1 MSDQPVR
8 TRQDGSIIKFPKRTS
23 PRLAAKKKNPSS
35 EGGGGSI
42 PTRSPSPEPR
52 GATGTST
59 RATGASASATGA
71 RESNQTPPPDY
82 SRYNPRQKLARR
94 QSRGRRATSSPPPA
108 SRTGASRTGASRTG
122 ASRTGASTTGP
133 SATGPSATGPSARTT
148 SLQRFKNLLQQMS
161 QIPSVRTRI
170 NNGYK
175 PKRRERYMGIK
186 NFSYF
191 NDGLLTF
198 NYSTN
203 VRNFGADVTRQ
214 QENKAKLIRN
224 RGEDLLAD
232 RKYQYSVFNS
242 DPKFDVNDE
251 LSIDEILEIL
261 QVEDLKK
268 ILRHFVPGMTLP
280 SVKRN
285 LIEAIKQ
292 QLGPRNRNNRENYIR
307 NEYSDSKQ
315 KLIKQQQNTRPEPNE
330 NMLVSN
336 IYRYKKS
343 HFAGLTMK
351 QILKTLF
358 DRGEHL
364 TFLYNR
370 VLGGKDI
377 PLSREERIEEAYNKI
392 TENTIK
398 GILSD
403 GMIEKNPRESNSNY
417 IKRVG
422 ARYYEVAEPLI
433 EKYCDPL
440 SDEADRIQKEN
451 SRLILSILFKP
462 KNRFF
467 LGPTPYTILNY
478 DDETKIPQNK
488 AELNSEFDM
497 GAIYIIYD
505 MLIHLTLSN
514 KEPDQITSKDLQ
526 NAKCNNQ
533 WQKVRKNWY
542 DIRSKVEQ
550 TPQGPVDVGP
560 VFERK
565 FHKPMSDPIVVGGRK
580 TRRKNKK
587 YKRKTRRHKN

>member
-1 MSDQPVR
+1 MSEPPVR
-8 TRQDGSIIKFPKRTS
+8 TRQDGSIIKFAPRRS
-23 PRLAAKKKNPSS
+23 SRLAAKKQNPSS

-42 PTRSPSPEPR
+42 QSRSPSPEPR
-52 GATGTST
+52 GASATGTTSATGTSAS
-59 RATGASASATGA
+59 ATGTSASATGASATGA

-94 QSRGRRATSSPPPA
+94 QSRKRRATSSPPPEPPA
-108 SRTGASRTGASRTG
+108 SV
-122 ASRTGASTTGP
+122 TGP
-133 SATGPSATGPSARTT
+133 TSATGPSASATGASTT
-148 SLQRFKNLLQQMS
+148 PLQRFKNLLQRMS
-161 QIPSVRTRI
+161 QITSVRTRI

-186 NFSYF
+186 DFSYF

-261 QVEDLKK
+261 QVPDLKK
-268 ILRHFVPGMTLP
+268 ILRHFVPGITLP

-315 KLIKQQQNTRPEPNE
+315 KLLKEQQNIRPEPNE

-370 VLGGKDI
+370 VLGGKNI

-403 GMIEKNPRESNSNY
+403 GMIEKNPRESNSDY
-417 IKRVG
+417 IKRVR
-422 ARYYEVAEPLI
+422 ATFYEVAEPLI
-433 EKYCDPL
+433 EEYCDPL

-451 SRLILSILFKP
+451 SRLILTLLFKP
-462 KNRFF
+462 KNRFYI
-467 LGPTPYTILNY
+467 GPRPYTILNY
-478 DDETKIPQNK
+478 DETEDDN
-488 AELNSEFDM
+488 EFDM
-497 GAIYIIYD
+497 GTIYIIYD
-505 MLIHLTLSN
+505 MLLHLTLSN
-514 KEPDQITSKDLQ
+514 KEPDQITPQDLQ
-526 NAKCNNQ
+526 NAKCHNQ
-533 WQKVRKNWY
+533 WQKVRKNWH
-542 DIRSKVEQ
+542 DIRSE
-550 TPQGPVDVGP
+550 VDVGP

-565 FHKPMSDPIVVGGRK
+565 FHKPMSDPIMVGGRK

-587 YKRKTRRHKN
+587 HKRKTRRHKK

>member
-1 MSDQPVR
+1 MSDKPVR
-8 TRQDGSIIKFPKRTS
+8 RRQDGSIINFAPRRS
-23 PRLAAKKKNPSS
+23 SRLAAKKQNPSS

-42 PTRSPSPEPR
+42 PARSLSPEPR
-52 GATGTST
+52 GAGASTSAT
-59 RATGASASATGA
+59 AASTSATGASTSATGA
-71 RESNQTPPPDY
+71 REFNQSPPPDY

-94 QSRGRRATSSPPPA
+94 QPRGRRATSSPPPA
-108 SRTGASRTGASRTG
+108 SATGASSTGASATG
-122 ASRTGASTTGP
+122 A
-133 SATGPSATGPSARTT
+133 SARTT
-148 SLQRFKNLLQQMS
+148 PLQRFKNLLQRIS
-161 QIPSVRTRI
+161 QLTSVRTRI
-170 NNGYK
+170 SNGYK
-175 PKRRERYMGIK
+175 PKKRERYMGIK
-186 NFSYF
+186 DFSYF

-214 QENKAKLIRN
+214 QENKAKLTRN
-224 RGEDLLAD
+224 RGEELLAD
-232 RKYQYSVFNS
+232 RKYQYTVFNS

-261 QVEDLKK
+261 QVPDLIK
-268 ILRHFVPGMTLP
+268 IFRHFVPGLPIP

-315 KLIKQQQNTRPEPNE
+315 KLLKQQQNTRPEPNE

-358 DRGEHL
+358 DKGEHL

-370 VLGGKDI
+370 VLGGKNI

-398 GILSD
+398 GLLSD
-403 GMIEKNPRESNSNY
+403 GIIAQNPGET
-417 IKRVG
+417 IKQYNIRVVST
-422 ARYYEVAEPLI
+422 YYQVAEPLI

-467 LGPTPYTILNY
+467 LGPRPYTILNY
-478 DDETKIPQNK
+478 DDETKIPQNE
-488 AELNSEFDM
+488 AELNSEFEM
-497 GAIYIIYD
+497 GTIYIIYD
-505 MLIHLTLSN
+505 MLLHLILSN
-514 KEPDQITSKDLQ
+514 KEPDQITPKDLQ
-526 NAKCNNQ
+526 NAKCHNQ

-550 TPQGPVDVGP
+550 TPQGPVDIGN

-565 FHKPMSDPIVVGGRK
+565 FHKPMSDPIMTGGRK

-587 YKRKTRRHKN
+587 HKRKTRRKKNKN

>member
-1 MSDQPVR
+1 MSKQPVR
-8 TRQDGSIIKFPKRTS
+8 RRQDGTIINFAPRRS
-23 PRLAAKKKNPSS
+23 SRLAAIKQNPSS

-42 PTRSPSPEPR
+42 PARSPSPEPR
-52 GATGTST
+52 GAGTSATGTS
-59 RATGASASATGA
+59 ATGATGTSATGA
-71 RESNQTPPPDY
+71 REFNQSPPPDY

-94 QSRGRRATSSPPPA
+94 QPRGRRATSSPPPA
-108 SRTGASRTGASRTG
+108 SV
-122 ASRTGASTTGP
+122 TGP
-133 SATGPSATGPSARTT
+133 TSATGTSASATGPSARTT
-148 SLQRFKNLLQQMS
+148 PLQRFKNLLQRMS
-161 QIPSVRTRI
+161 QITSVRTRI

-186 NFSYF
+186 DFSYF

-214 QENKAKLIRN
+214 QENKTKLIRN

-232 RKYQYSVFNS
+232 RKYQYTVFNS

-261 QVEDLKK
+261 QVPYLQK
-268 ILRHFVPGMTLP
+268 IFRHFVPGMTLP

-315 KLIKQQQNTRPEPNE
+315 KLLKQQQNIRPEPNE

-370 VLGGKDI
+370 VLGGKNI

-398 GILSD
+398 GLLSD
-403 GMIEKNPRESNSNY
+403 GIIAQNPGET
-417 IKRVG
+417 IKQYNIRVVST
-422 ARYYEVAEPLI
+422 YYQVAEPLI

-440 SDEADRIQKEN
+440 SDEADKIQKEN

-462 KNRFF
+462 KNIFF
-467 LGPTPYTILNY
+467 LGPRPYTILNY
-478 DDETKIPQNK
+478 DDETKIPQNE

-497 GAIYIIYD
+497 GTIYIIYD

-526 NAKCNNQ
+526 NAKCHNQ

-542 DIRSKVEQ
+542 DIRSE
-550 TPQGPVDVGP
+550 VDVGP
-560 VFERK
+560 LFERK
-565 FHKPMSDPIVVGGRK
+565 FHKPMSDPIMMGGRK

-587 YKRKTRRHKN
+587 HNRKTRRHKNKNYKK